1 MANKQPRNRNWCHQY
16 NIGEGDEMNTPLY
29 EALKTSIKEYF
40 NDRYAY
46 IVKNI
51 EKLSTLEDFYK
62 YDMEQAI
69 YWYTLNYGCVKAR
82 CVACGTI
89 GRVASLES
97 EEDSDG
103 IKFTGMCGECGYDT
117 LAVIDSEETYP
128 LYEAHLASTHKPAPN
143 ETGQENGLATDFY
156 EFLIEEARR

>member
-40 NDRYAY
+40 NDRYAD

-69 YWYTLNYGCVKAR
+69 YWYAYHYHGGFAF
-82 CVACGTI
+82 A
-89 GRVASLES
+89 
-97 EEDSDG
+97 DG
-103 IKFTGMCGECGYDT
+103 ATD
-117 LAVIDSEETYP
+117 P
-128 LYEAHLASTHKPAPN
+128 LYDVILSSVYKPAPN
-143 ETGQENGLATDFY
+143 EVGPENGLATDFY
-156 EFLIEEARR
+156 EFLIEEATEIE